1 MNKLFWKTPSN
12 SAVGSASGSSR
23 LAVCDHSVYGQRK
36 VQMKA
41 DDLGDW
47 LTEREYLL
55 LAVHTGEQVPDL
67 SPLLLDDDKKT

>member
-1 MNKLFWKTPSN
+1 
-12 SAVGSASGSSR
+12 
-23 LAVCDHSVYGQRK
+23 
-36 VQMKA
+36 MKA